1 MTTSTS
7 LCEKQINE
15 INTLINDATIDLDER
30 VKLLV
35 ELYNEGNLELEA
47 KLIAHKA
54 YLSMTYKK
62 GDAADFI
69 DEESLEY

>member
-1 MTTSTS
+1 MP
-7 LCEKQINE
+7 K
-15 INTLINDATIDLDER
+15 DER

-47 KLIAHKA
+47 KLIAHQA
-54 YLSMTYKK
+54 YLLMTYKK

-69 DEESLEY
+69 EEESLEY

>member
-35 ELYNEGNLELEA
+35 ELYNEG
-47 KLIAHKA
+47 K
-54 YLSMTYKK
+54 S
-62 GDAADFI
+62 
-69 DEESLEY
+69 